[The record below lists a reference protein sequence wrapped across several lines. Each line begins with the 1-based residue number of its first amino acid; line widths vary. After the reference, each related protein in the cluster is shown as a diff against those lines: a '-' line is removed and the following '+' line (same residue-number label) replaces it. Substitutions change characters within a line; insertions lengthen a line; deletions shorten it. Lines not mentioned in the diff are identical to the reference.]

1 MNELEFTPVRAA
13 TNFPPRFELDYWDG
27 IYRINTDAS
36 DEETLAVEVFVA
48 KGDWL
53 GGYGSGPVSASGWYH
68 TMTISPKTLAGWIN
82 RRTCPKMYPGQARRL
97 AAPPEDVPSFGLDED
112 LRWEARKA
120 LRSRPADHICGI
132 RADGSPCCVPEE
144 PVVADEVLD
153 AQQHLQDMGIEIA
166 PDEIARIQRE
176 NAERWDR

>member
-1 MNELEFTPVRAA
+1 MSQLEITPVRAA

-53 GGYGSGPVSASGWYH
+53 GGYGSGRVSASGWYH

-82 RRTCPKMYPGQARRL
+82 RRTCPKMYPGSARRL

-120 LRSRPADHICGI
+120 LRSLTITRAARPA
-132 RADGSPCCVPEE
+132 EE